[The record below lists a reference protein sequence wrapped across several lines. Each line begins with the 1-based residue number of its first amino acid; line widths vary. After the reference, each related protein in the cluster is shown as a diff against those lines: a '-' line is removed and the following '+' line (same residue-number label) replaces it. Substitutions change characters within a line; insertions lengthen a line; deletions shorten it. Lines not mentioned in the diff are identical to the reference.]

1 VVTAGRT
8 NADIVKARFKRQR
21 KMMIGEEEIIWIV
34 ESMVLT
40 TCPFF
45 ANGCWKKNEMCTSM
59 QNCITRP
66 KI

>member
-1 VVTAGRT
+1 VHEVVTAERT

-21 KMMIGEEEIIWIV
+21 EMMIGEEEIIWIV

-45 ANGCWKKNEMCTSM
+45 ANGCREKRNVYIYAKLYH
-59 QNCITRP
+59 
-66 KI
+66 